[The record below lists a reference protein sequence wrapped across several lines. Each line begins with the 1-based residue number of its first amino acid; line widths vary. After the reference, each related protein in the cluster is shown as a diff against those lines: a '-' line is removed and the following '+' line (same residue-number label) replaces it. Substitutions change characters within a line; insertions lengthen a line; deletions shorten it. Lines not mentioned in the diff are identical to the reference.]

1 MIQVSVSVFEL
12 PIRAAP
18 KEEHSREHARQ
29 LPAQT
34 LKDRQ
39 ETPAIDANLSGLC
52 P

>member
-18 KEEHSREHARQ
+18 KEEHARQ

-39 ETPAIDANLSGLC
+39 ETPAIGANLSGLC

>member
-1 MIQVSVSVFEL
+1 MIQVSLSVFEL
-12 PIRAAP
+12 PIRGAP
-18 KEEHSREHARQ
+18 EDERSREHAHQ

-39 ETPAIDANLSGLC
+39 EIPATEANPSGLC